1 MNQQPGQGINRAGLG
16 ATFETDEA
24 RKSNLILEAQLLREQ
39 ARADE
44 AVAKFAE
51 AARIEES
58 LGQRCA
64 AQGLIEK
71 SLLHRFSALSLWA
84 QAGNFYQ
91 AIALGDELLAS
102 PDLAE
107 RLRQRI
113 QKYTHTLRT
122 RRARWYEELAMELTR
137 SADALAATH
146 GIYATT
152 A

>member
-1 MNQQPGQGINRAGLG
+1 MNQQPGHGINRIGLN
-16 ATFETDEA
+16 ATFEADEA

-44 AVAKFAE
+44 AVANFAE

-64 AQGLIEK
+64 AQGLVEK

-91 AIALGDELLAS
+91 AIALGDGLLAS
-102 PDLAE
+102 PDLTA
-107 RLRQRI
+107 RQRQRI
-113 QKYTHTLRT
+113 QTYTNTIRL
-122 RRARWYEELAMELTR
+122 RRARWYEELAQEMEL
-137 SADALAATH
+137 SAA
-146 GIYATT
+146 
-152 A
+152 

>member
-1 MNQQPGQGINRAGLG
+1 MTQQPGQGINRTGLE
-16 ATFETDEA
+16 AAFEADEV
-24 RKSNLILEAQLLREQ
+24 RKSNLILEARFLREQ

-64 AQGLIEK
+64 AQGLVEK

-91 AIALGDELLAS
+91 AIALGDDLLAS
-102 PDLAE
+102 PGLAE
-107 RLRQRI
+107 RLRQRV
-113 QKYTHTLRT
+113 QTYTDTLRT

-137 SADALAATH
+137 SAA
-146 GIYATT
+146 
-152 A
+152 